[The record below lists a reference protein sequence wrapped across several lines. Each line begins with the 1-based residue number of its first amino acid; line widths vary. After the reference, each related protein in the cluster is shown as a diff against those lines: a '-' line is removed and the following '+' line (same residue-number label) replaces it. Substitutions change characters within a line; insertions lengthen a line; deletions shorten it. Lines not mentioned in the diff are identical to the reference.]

1 MFRILKR
8 ERIPMVQG
16 STDFTK
22 SVVAKALDGH
32 WQRHSAISGNLANVE
47 TPGYKKHTVEFEN
60 HLSKAVQRHHG
71 RMSSENGELG
81 MTASND
87 EALPLFTSQAGH
99 FSPTPS
105 INGLDDVEPR
115 LVIDEGIST
124 REDNNGV
131 DVETEM
137 VTLAE
142 NTQRYVALQNM
153 AGRLNR
159 GLKSVIRD
167 AAQV

>member
-1 MFRILKR
+1 
-8 ERIPMVQG
+8 MVQG

-47 TPGYKKHTVEFEN
+47 TPGYKKHTVAFEAQ
-60 HLSKAVQRHHG
+60 LSKAVQRHQG
-71 RMSSENGELG
+71 NGGGLSG
-81 MTASND
+81 VANND
-87 EALPLFTSQAGH
+87 DDLPLFSSQAGH
-99 FSPTPS
+99 FSPALT

-115 LVIDEGIST
+115 LVIDDTISN
-124 REDNNGV
+124 REDANGV
-131 DVETEM
+131 DVESEM

-153 AGRLNR
+153 AGRLGR
-159 GLKSVIRD
+159 SLKSVIRD
-167 AAQV
+167 SAQV

>member
-1 MFRILKR
+1 
-8 ERIPMVQG
+8 MVQG

-32 WQRHSAISGNLANVE
+32 WQRHAAISGNLANVE
-47 TPGYKKHTVEFEN
+47 TPGYKKHTVAFES
-60 HLSKAVQRHHG
+60 HLSKAVNRQRG
-71 RMSSENGELG
+71 RQAEDGGELG
-81 MTASND
+81 MTANND
-87 EALPLFTSQAGH
+87 DALPLFASQVGH

-115 LVIDEGIST
+115 LVVDENIST
-124 REDNNGV
+124 REDANGV

-153 AGRLNR
+153 AGRLGR
-159 GLKSVIRD
+159 SLKGVIRD
-167 AAQV
+167 SAQV

>member
-1 MFRILKR
+1 
-8 ERIPMVQG
+8 MVQG

-32 WQRHSAISGNLANVE
+32 WQRHAAISGNLANVE
-47 TPGYKKHTVEFEN
+47 TPGYKKHNVEFEN
-60 HLSKAVQRHHG
+60 HLSKAVQRQHG
-71 RMSSENGELG
+71 RLNGGGEPS
-81 MTASND
+81 TVANND
-87 EALPLFTSQAGH
+87 DDLPLFASKVGH

-105 INGLDDVEPR
+105 ITGLDDVEPR
-115 LVIDEGIST
+115 LIVDDNIST
-124 REDNNGV
+124 REDANGV

-153 AGRLNR
+153 AGRLGR
-159 GLKSVIRD
+159 SLKGVIRD
-167 AAQV
+167 SAQV